1 MTQESK
7 TVAYGLMVI
16 GALFLL
22 GTLFPL
28 VLWTG
33 FPFLALG
40 GVFLYLAHNQ
50 SPTRMMAV
58 PGMILFGTGLINS
71 FFGLLN
77 HMEGWAYAWTLYP
90 VFLGIAFMY
99 VGETEDGDMSRLGRM
114 FVNLGLLAFVGFAIF
129 FELFIFTSFGILGN
143 VLIAL
148 ALIFI
153 GYKLLNGDAA
163 LPKKSKRKY
172 HVHVNGEEKEQ
183 EKAGIYF

>member
-7 TVAYGLMVI
+7 TLAYGLMLF
-16 GALFLL
+16 GGLFLM
-22 GTLFPL
+22 GTLFP
-28 VLWTG
+28 VILWTA

-40 GVFLYLAHNQ
+40 GVFLYLAHNG

-71 FFGLLN
+71 FLGLFN

-99 VGETEDGDMSRLGRM
+99 VGETENGDMSRLGRR
-114 FVNLGLLAFVGFAIF
+114 FVNLGLMAFAGLAIF

-153 GYKLLNGDAA
+153 GYKLLNGDAE
-163 LPKKSKRKY
+163 LPRKSKRK
-172 HVHVNGEEKEQ
+172 HQVHVKSEEREP

>member
-1 MTQESK
+1 MTQENK
-7 TVAYGLMVI
+7 TLAYGLMAI

-40 GVFLYLAHNQ
+40 GVFLYLAHTE
-50 SPTRMMAV
+50 SPTRWMAV

-71 FFGLLN
+71 FFGLFN

-99 VGETEDGDMSRLGRM
+99 VGETEDGNMSGLGRM
-114 FVNLGLLAFVGFAIF
+114 FVNLGLLGFVGFAIF
-129 FELFIFTSFGILGN
+129 FELFIFTSFGVVGN
-143 VLIAL
+143 ILIAM
-148 ALIFI
+148 ALMYF
-153 GYKLLNGDAA
+153 GYRLLKGEAPMKRKA
-163 LPKKSKRKY
+163 KRKY
-172 HVHVNGEEKEQ
+172 HVNMNGQEKEQ